1 MVLRFIYLS
10 FFLICIS
17 CSNENIQEVQ
27 EDEAKQLSKD
37 DAKALFLMRCASCH
51 GEDGKLGMSGAK
63 DLSSSKLNEKEIG
76 VILKNGKNGM
86 PSFGESLNLNQQE
99 ALVVHVLSL
108 RK

>member
-1 MVLRFIYLS
+1 
-10 FFLICIS
+10 
-17 CSNENIQEVQ
+17 
-27 EDEAKQLSKD
+27 
-37 DAKALFLMRCASCH
+37 MRCASCH